1 MQFFSSTKTKTEKR
15 AIEEEWRMDSKH
27 TYNSNPTGRSQNDI
41 LETVQVV
48 TMLRAVM
55 RSCTIP
61 INPNYTKVDKGVSSN
76 SGDRGLMTYVRKDV
90 GINTFRSESFTMFV
104 ILGTHGSY
112 ELGAAH
118 GEPHITLRSGSM
130 TKDIDKEIVPSNI
143 AWFSTL
149 SGSDAVD
156 RPTTGSST
164 LVVYTEKAGY
174 ACDESDYLNEDFR
187 FTNDIPLQRREQLPD
202 AIGIPSDM
210 NRTNAL
216 KRIHERLDSSD
227 GQYDKVQIALF
238 ANDDSAT
245 QNAYEPTPQQPNAA
259 PAAPAGAGAKVVYQL
274 WDAEYQCH
282 FYTIAD
288 CQWLVARLIWEKR
301 GFTGV
306 SVPDLPDSDVH
317 RKLFV
322 HKGFASL
329 VNDALEF
336 SNHTVMKAIRDLRS
350 TTGNNGRE
358 PFQLF
363 QGADE
368 IQHNTLLN
376 EVMGDVMRATWTA
389 VHNKE
394 ASILHAL
401 FQCAADKTTWSSIE
415 ERVMSAVSLLAN
427 IWERLVGEPDRVLGE
442 DLTAVSKPIVHAFRQ
457 LFAWMTESQGEGYDT
472 FHAGAS
478 IFSARGAW
486 GRVLDDD
493 DESAT
498 PSVYYLPRLKTY
510 LSSMRGFDYFCML
523 AVYKVSYPFHRMVGR
538 VPFGRFEVPLYPKGF
553 VRDIQE
559 SLRILVLNSTPVA
572 FRRYRENTGTTAR
585 LTYKE
590 FTDASKEFQMHE
602 KRKQFRLSDVTDPFA
617 PPFHDAF
624 AGAAR
629 ALDGTA
635 RRTDIPPALSEP
647 SSTRV
652 PSGGAAQVTDTP
664 QPTMPP
670 ATVVESFKSDASST
684 AGGMGRGAVRAEAGS
699 LFTKGFTRRKGR
711 RGVVKGVALGVS
723 VLAGAA
729 ALTAS
734 AVNGNADDV
743 NRADNSTR
751 DNTVV
756 YEQTDPPPVVN
767 NSDSQSQLGFE
778 SAVSQPQYEV
788 GLSFAPFT
796 QAIADTDGAGLLQL
810 SPRSIATTPPTSTPR
825 VAPVNESEYY
835 GANYGANYGA
845 AYGAGGSNTNYG
857 AAVGYDTNFDVNNIN
872 EDGFEDQFTQQDLY
886 DDDALTKEYH
896 KNKHQIDQIIGMGG
910 GGDGRGGVSSLGGS
924 SGQIGF

>member
-15 AIEEEWRMDSKH
+15 AIEEEWRMDSIH
-27 TYNSNPTGRSQNDI
+27 TYNSHPTGRTQNDI

-61 INPNYTKVDKGVSSN
+61 INPNYTKVDKSKSN
-76 SGDRGLMTYVRKDV
+76 SGDRGLIKYVRKDV

-104 ILGTHGSY
+104 VLGTHGSY

-118 GEPHITLRSGSM
+118 GEPHIALRSGSM
-130 TKDIDKEIVPSNI
+130 TKDMIKEIVPSNI

-174 ACDESDYLNEDFR
+174 ACDESDYLDEDFR

-202 AIGIPSDM
+202 AIGIPSDTT
-210 NRTNAL
+210 RPNAL
-216 KRIHERLDSSD
+216 KLIYERLDSSD
-227 GQYDKVQIALF
+227 GQYDKVDIALF

-510 LSSMRGFDYFCML
+510 VSSMRGFDYFCMI
-523 AVYKVSYPFHRMVGR
+523 AVHNALGGGFLRLVGGEGPFAKVHK

-572 FRRYRENTGTTAR
+572 FRRYRENAGTTAR
-585 LTYKE
+585 LSLDN
-590 FTDASKEFQMHE
+590 FI
-602 KRKQFRLSDVTDPFA
+602 
-617 PPFHDAF
+617 
-624 AGAAR
+624 GAANKYQNSPEYQRQQTEELRKTRKDDLDRKLAKQYAIHSRRPVASNTR
-629 ALDGTA
+629 ASESFFIRNDDGENASSESTDKEQQRIYPLA
-635 RRTDIPPALSEP
+635 LSGKSGAETIVEGSLNSAAVRRERHIRRRKRAGQKRVGGYRSDKEEQPPPADTGSEY
-647 SSTRV
+647 
-652 PSGGAAQVTDTP
+652 D
-664 QPTMPP
+664 
-670 ATVVESFKSDASST
+670 
-684 AGGMGRGAVRAEAGS
+684 
-699 LFTKGFTRRKGR
+699 
-711 RGVVKGVALGVS
+711 
-723 VLAGAA
+723 
-729 ALTAS
+729 
-734 AVNGNADDV
+734 
-743 NRADNSTR
+743 
-751 DNTVV
+751 
-756 YEQTDPPPVVN
+756 
-767 NSDSQSQLGFE
+767 
-778 SAVSQPQYEV
+778 
-788 GLSFAPFT
+788 
-796 QAIADTDGAGLLQL
+796 
-810 SPRSIATTPPTSTPR
+810 TPPTDLNYDAPAPAVPLPAPAPAVLTP
-825 VAPVNESEYY
+825 AP
-835 GANYGANYGA
+835 AP
-845 AYGAGGSNTNYG
+845 
-857 AAVGYDTNFDVNNIN
+857 AVLTPAPDEID
-872 EDGFEDQFTQQDLY
+872 EDLAVWGPSIE
-886 DDDALTKEYH
+886 
-896 KNKHQIDQIIGMGG
+896 
-910 GGDGRGGVSSLGGS
+910 V
-924 SGQIGF
+924 